1 MNGEVQLIVSKGSTQ
16 RVNSISNDP
25 TIVGIGV
32 LSRLIVNS
40 SPGVEALVNGD
51 VLTLFNAAGQ
61 SVVKTVNSRQLDTPV
76 VGQTRINFLGTWAQ
90 DYSAAA
96 GGYFMLGEAS
106 EYYLDLFENESIS
119 QNWKFQ
125 DLNNFSSQGA
135 FSREFRIPY
144 SYNNQQALGA
154 LFDVNAAGGLENYF
168 HYKLRA
174 EIRVDTLPI
183 AAGYIRVR
191 KVYKQRN
198 RINEVELAF
207 YAETPDLVRNIGE
220 KKLQDLDI
228 LTSLDETVTYLN
240 VIAPNTERIW
250 TILDRGQ
257 LWSEGGETGTRSLL
271 DPTNPVVAS
280 NLTPALNWWFLFSN
294 IIKEAGFELAAGT
307 LETILTTYWM
317 PWCNNAALQ
326 GSDTTGGQGLLV
338 ELSTEKDYNDF
349 FEFDNEIFDN
359 EGAYSTVSFAFTAPF
374 PGSYTFSWN
383 LIITNSGSGT
393 EYFIW
398 PIINGV
404 QQDYISNS
412 IIFTGAGP
420 NTWQVSTTILLAEN
434 DIIQFRGV
442 SSFIGLFPK
451 LQPGSTFRM
460 ESAVF
465 SFGQTIFYNLNAPDM
480 RQIDLVTDVI
490 KMHNCAIVADRAIPN
505 KIYIVPQNSYLG
517 SGDTLDWTNK
527 LDTSKDVVISST
539 VDLQKAKF
547 QFTYTAGEDIISKPY
562 RNVNRIY
569 GDYEAIGYTV
579 NPSTPPSDYV
589 IGDQKIQLVTRSTP
603 SGVLNG
609 SGYVMPLFYDES
621 LKFVIPGPRCLF
633 EAGTVNIRL
642 YADNVNTSVTV
653 AMPVLNNYS
662 VVVAS
667 VDDEDLNWAP
677 EAPPHFINSNPY
689 NNLFNKYW
697 RTYMNALYSPEGR
710 IMEASF
716 ALDLKDIVGF
726 KFSDKIWIQDSY
738 WRILEINDY
747 KVGKYESTQV
757 KLLKYLENQEDCNG
771 VPSEQTANGE
781 ILFIDSNGDPIES
794 NESCCTRYGFTW
806 DEANA
811 VCWGTITGTRPS
823 PPTTGTV
830 TNPAT
835 RVIKATRRNLS
846 ITNSSITGTDVTI
859 AEGNSNML
867 AVGEKLELTSNV
879 RGSTLL
885 GKNVYTNLPGIHVGG
900 GYRDGDNTSIY
911 YGWAQFGTF
920 VLQSNPTITTSGDV
934 IDLDI
939 EGVAGQYINM
949 PDETLWSV
957 VMNVTIKDNTGASE
971 TSLHHFTLEKIG
983 GAATASAITTLS
995 TIGAIGTYVFTFG
1008 IDTTTNTDE
1017 HRINVTV
1024 TGGTYPEDFFITAS
1038 IQYQQS
1044 KTT

>member
-1 MNGEVQLIVSKGSTQ
+1 MNGEVQLIVGDKKFLVSAPAQSSGLAGCLGIRVFQDVTSYLGNKLTYTDAIYGTVQQPYVVFSPWNGVFMILELTGSCIPYTF
-16 RVNSISNDP
+16 S
-25 TIVGIGV
+25 
-32 LSRLIVNS
+32 
-40 SPGVEALVNGD
+40 
-51 VLTLFNAAGQ
+51 AAG
-61 SVVKTVNSRQLDTPV
+61 TVSLYNETSNY
-76 VGQTRINFLGTWAQ
+76 I
-90 DYSAAA
+90 
-96 GGYFMLGEAS
+96 
-106 EYYLDLFENESIS
+106 DLFENESIS

-125 DLNNFSSQGA
+125 DLNNFTSQGA
-135 FSREFRIPY
+135 FSREFRVPY

-168 HYKLRA
+168 HYKLPA

-191 KVYKQRN
+191 KVYKQQN

-338 ELSTEKDYNDF
+338 ELSTEKDYNDI

-359 EGAYSTVSFAFTAPF
+359 AGAYSTTFFTFTAPF

-393 EYFIW
+393 EYFIM

-404 QQDYISNS
+404 QQDLISNT

-420 NTWQVSTTILLAEN
+420 NTWQVSTTITLAEN
-434 DIIQFRGV
+434 DIIEFRGI
-442 SSFIGLFPK
+442 SSFVGVIPK

-677 EAPPHFINSNPY
+677 ETPPHFINSNPY

-697 RTYMNALYSPEGR
+697 RSYMNALYSPEGR

-738 WRILEINDY
+738 WRILEVNDY
-747 KVGKYESTQV
+747 KVGMYESTQV
-757 KLLKYLENQEDCNG
+757 KLLKFLESQEDCNG
-771 VPSEQTANGE
+771 VPSEQTSNGE
-781 ILFIDSNGDPIES
+781 ILFIDYNGDPIAS

-806 DEANA
+806 DEDNA
-811 VCWGTITGTRPS
+811 ICWGTITGTRPS

-835 RVIKATRRNLS
+835 RVIKAARRNLS
-846 ITNSSITGTDVTI
+846 VTNSSITGTDVTI
-859 AEGNSNML
+859 AEGNANML

-900 GYRDGDNTSIY
+900 GYRDGDNTSTY

-920 VLQSNPTITTSGDV
+920 VLHSRPIVAALGTV
-934 IDLDI
+934 VDLDI

-949 PDETLWSV
+949 PDDTLWSV
-957 VMNVTIKDNTGASE
+957 VMNFTIKDSIGASE

-1008 IDTTTNTDE
+1008 IDTTTNTNE

-1024 TGGTYPEDFFITAS
+1024 TGGTYPENFYITAS